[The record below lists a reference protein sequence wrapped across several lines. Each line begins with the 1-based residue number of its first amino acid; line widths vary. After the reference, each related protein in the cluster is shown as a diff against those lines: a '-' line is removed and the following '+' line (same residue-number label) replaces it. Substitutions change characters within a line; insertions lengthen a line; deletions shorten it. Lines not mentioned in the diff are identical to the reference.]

1 MPLPGQRWS
10 LQLGDSPIVAT
21 AVHAGH
27 EMRSELLEICALSE
41 ADRFREEDPFTDR
54 LATVVPTHLTPAVS
68 RFEVDL
74 NRTRDEAIYKKP
86 EDAWGLN
93 LWKHPLSPQ
102 LIVGSLELYD
112 AYYQQFH
119 SLLTQ
124 VEKKFGAFV
133 VLDIHSYNHR
143 RPGPEEPPEDPE
155 KNPEVNVGTGTMDR
169 NYWTPLVDRFMDD
182 LRKFDF
188 NGRSLD
194 VRENVKFRGRQGPA
208 YVHQHFPKTGCALAL
223 EFKKIFMDEWTG
235 QLNQTLLEQL
245 RAALGSTVPGILE
258 ELSKR

>member
-1 MPLPGQRWS
+1 MKERWT

-27 EMRSELLEICALSE
+27 EMRPELQKICALTNAE
-41 ADRFREEDPFTDR
+41 RLREEDPFTDY
-54 LATVVPTHLTPAVS
+54 LASIAPTHWTPHVS
-68 RFEVDL
+68 RFEADL
-74 NRTRDEAIYKKP
+74 NRAREQAVYQKP

-93 LWKHPLSPQ
+93 LWKKDLTAPMIQ
-102 LIVGSLELYD
+102 TSLDFYD
-112 AYYQQFH
+112 SYYNQFH
-119 SLLTQ
+119 LLLRQ
-124 VEKKFGAFV
+124 MEKKYGAFV

-143 RPGPEEPPEDPE
+143 RGGPDASPEDPE

-169 NYWTPLVDRFMDD
+169 EFWAPLVDRFILE

-188 NGRSLD
+188 NGRNLD

-208 YVHQHFPKTGCALAL
+208 FVHQNFPKKGCSLAL

-235 QLNQTLLEQL
+235 QVDRSVLEKLFEALESTL
-245 RAALGSTVPGILE
+245 PGLLE
-258 ELSKR
+258 ELKK